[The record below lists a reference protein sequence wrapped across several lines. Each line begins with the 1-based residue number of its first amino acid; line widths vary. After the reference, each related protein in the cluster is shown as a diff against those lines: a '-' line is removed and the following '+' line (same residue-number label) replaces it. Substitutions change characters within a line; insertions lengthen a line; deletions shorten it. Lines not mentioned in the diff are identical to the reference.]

1 MGETLPLLS
10 CGAAF
15 IRGWQSLPRA
25 WSVSWPCTGLA
36 RRIANDGSA
45 SAKKLA
51 GFPGLDFAQT

>member
-15 IRGWQSLPRA
+15 ITVGNRCHEPGRLAGPAQGWPDASRTMA
-25 WSVSWPCTGLA
+25 S
-36 RRIANDGSA
+36 